1 VQALGGGSLE
11 FPALGP
17 APGGRPATLIVA
29 LLLALLPLAG
39 CASTPSAPVYAGP
52 TFAKPIEEVRKAA
65 VNALV
70 VTGFDIEKNEPL
82 YVEGF
87 KPRKIGLIVGSG
99 GETVGIW
106 LESLD
111 PGQTRVRIN
120 TAKSSFGILGQKSWN
135 AEVLAAMERELGRP
149 Q

>member
-1 VQALGGGSLE
+1 M
-11 FPALGP
+11 
-17 APGGRPATLIVA
+17 
-29 LLLALLPLAG
+29 
-39 CASTPSAPVYAGP
+39 PVYAGP
-52 TFAKPIEEVRKAA
+52 TFAKPVEEVRKAA

-135 AEVLAAMERELGRP
+135 AEVLAAMERELGRA